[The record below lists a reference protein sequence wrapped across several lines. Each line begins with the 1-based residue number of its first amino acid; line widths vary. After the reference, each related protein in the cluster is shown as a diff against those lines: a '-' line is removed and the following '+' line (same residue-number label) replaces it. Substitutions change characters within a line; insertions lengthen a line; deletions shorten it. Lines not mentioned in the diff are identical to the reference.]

1 VTVTDSLQLVDD
13 MLDFLPATHDLGKP
27 GSGADMR
34 LGLATAPA
42 LFAWEEHPELGP
54 LIARKFEGE
63 GDTELALE
71 LVGKS
76 RGMERTAALARS
88 FASEA
93 RALVELLPESPAR
106 DALVGLTVKVVDRV
120 K

>member
-1 VTVTDSLQLVDD
+1 
-13 MLDFLPATHDLGKP
+13 MLDYMPSTVDLGKP
-27 GSGADMR
+27 GSGADLR

-54 LIARKFEGE
+54 LIARKFEGQ
-63 GDTELALE
+63 GDAEVALD
-71 LVGKS
+71 LVNRS
-76 RGMERTAALARS
+76 RGMERTAALARD
-88 FASEA
+88 FAAEA
-93 RALVELLPESPAR
+93 RRLVELLPQSPAR

>member
-1 VTVTDSLQLVDD
+1 

-42 LFAWEEHPELGP
+42 LFAWEEFPQLGP
-54 LIARKFEGE
+54 LIARKFEAP
-63 GDTELALE
+63 GDTEIALD

-76 RGMERTAALARS
+76 RGMQRTAELARN
-88 FASEA
+88 FAAEA
-93 RALVELLPESPAR
+93 RALIELLPESPAR

>member
-1 VTVTDSLQLVDD
+1 
-13 MLDFLPATHDLGKP
+13 MLDYLPASADLGKP
-27 GSGADMR
+27 GSGADLR

-42 LFAWEEHPELGP
+42 LFAWEEFPELGP
-54 LIARKFEGE
+54 LIMRKFEGP
-63 GDTELALE
+63 GDTEVALD
-71 LVGKS
+71 LVGRS
-76 RGMERTAALARS
+76 RGMQRTADLART

-93 RALVELLPESPAR
+93 RALVELLPQSAAR

>member
-1 VTVTDSLQLVDD
+1 

-27 GSGADMR
+27 GSGADLR

-42 LFAWEEHPELGP
+42 LFAWEEFSELGP
-54 LIARKFEGE
+54 LIARKFEGK
-63 GDTELALE
+63 GDTERALE

-76 RGMERTAALARS
+76 KGMQRTAELARA
-88 FASEA
+88 FAGEA

-106 DALVGLTVKVVDRV
+106 DALVGLTLKVVDRV